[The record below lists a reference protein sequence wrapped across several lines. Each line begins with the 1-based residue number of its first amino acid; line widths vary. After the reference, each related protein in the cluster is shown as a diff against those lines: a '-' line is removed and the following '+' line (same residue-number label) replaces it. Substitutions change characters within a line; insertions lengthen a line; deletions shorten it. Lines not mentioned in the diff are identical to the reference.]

1 MVHSEKRHLT
11 GFIQKIRKSNKGICS
26 IEVQDQHCSYK
37 GHALNLRKERKVM
50 LTNVAKRSKQ
60 LLLVMRNQ
68 TPSH

>member
-50 LTNVAKRSKQ
+50 LTNVAIKVRAVFIYEK
-60 LLLVMRNQ
+60 
-68 TPSH
+68 PAFH